1 MAAQKGH
8 KKWGGRAKGTPNK
21 NTQNLLSICEE
32 EGVDP
37 FRAMLIAAKQITNCV
52 DKVNAY
58 EKICQYLYPKRK
70 ALELDGAGEDGGIK
84 IQIFDYGSKQ
94 DE

>member
-1 MAAQKGH
+1 MVGRKPGTP
-8 KKWGGRAKGTPNK
+8 KTGGRQKGTPNK
-21 NTQNLLSICEE
+21 STQTLLSICEE

-37 FRAMLIAAKQITNCV
+37 FRAMLIAAKQITNNV

-84 IQIFDYGSKQ
+84 IIIEDYASKK
-94 DE
+94 